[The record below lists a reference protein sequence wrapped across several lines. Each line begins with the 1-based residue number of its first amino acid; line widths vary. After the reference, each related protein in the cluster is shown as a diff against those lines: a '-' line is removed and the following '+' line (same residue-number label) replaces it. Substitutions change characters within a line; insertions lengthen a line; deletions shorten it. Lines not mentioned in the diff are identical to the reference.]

1 MPLVAARDFGNR
13 KGLEGIG
20 AASANAFV
28 AAILIHKARCP
39 GKIYYALA
47 IPDSFAYTPEVR
59 ISVAD
64 HDCLAVLQHWVDVAD
79 HQPGNVRD
87 AIQNEIPV
95 GAYQFGYL
103 HVLVIDAQD
112 VTLAGKALDNFN
124 HWAFAQVI
132 RSRLKAETQHTDACM
147 TLLHDEMQPPHHL

>member
-1 MPLVAARDFGNR
+1 MPLVATRDFGNR

-28 AAILIHKARCP
+28 AAILIHQARCP

-47 IPDSFAYTPEVR
+47 IPDSFGYTPEVR

-64 HDCLAVLQHWVDVAD
+64 HDRLAVLQHCVDVAD

-95 GAYQFGYL
+95 CANQLGHIYTFL
-103 HVLVIDAQD
+103 
-112 VTLAGKALDNFN
+112 
-124 HWAFAQVI
+124 
-132 RSRLKAETQHTDACM
+132 S
-147 TLLHDEMQPPHHL
+147 